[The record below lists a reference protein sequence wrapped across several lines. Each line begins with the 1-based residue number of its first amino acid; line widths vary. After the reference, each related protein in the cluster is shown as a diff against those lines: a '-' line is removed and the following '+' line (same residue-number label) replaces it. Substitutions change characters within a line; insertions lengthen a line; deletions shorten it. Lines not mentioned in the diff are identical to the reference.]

1 MIYGYCRVSTVDQ
14 SLALQRD
21 ALTKTG
27 AERMFADRGVSGVKR
42 RPQLERMLKAL
53 APGDTVVIWKLDR
66 IGRSLP
72 DLLRVV
78 ETIQQRGATLR
89 SLTEHIDLGTAAGRL
104 LVNVLGSL
112 ASFERDLLLERTRAG
127 IDAARARGVHLGRR
141 RALNAAQVRQ
151 ARHSIKAGESVRGVA
166 EGLGVSHMTLYRALR
181 AAGV

>member
-1 MIYGYCRVSTVDQ
+1 MMYGYARVSTADQ
-14 SLALQRD
+14 NLALQRD
-21 ALTKTG
+21 ALTKAG
-27 AERMFADRGVSGVKR
+27 VERIFSDRGVSGIKR
-42 RPQLERMLKAL
+42 RPQLERMLKGL
-53 APGDTVVIWKLDR
+53 APGDVVVIWKLDR

-89 SLTEHIDLGTAAGRL
+89 SITEHIDLSTAAGRL

-141 RALNAAQVRQ
+141 KVLGPAQVRQ
-151 ARHSIKAGESVRGVA
+151 ARSLLKGGESVRSIAAGMK
-166 EGLGVSHMTLYRALR
+166 VSHMTLYRALR
-181 AAGV
+181 ADA